1 MRLKSQAV
9 RPWPRLSIGVG
20 LLAAAL
26 SQWPSVCRAAPGAT
40 SPTSTT
46 AAPAPKK
53 AAAGAPAK
61 KAGGAAP
68 QATAG
73 GPDAATKKGARDAYA
88 AGEKAYTSG
97 DYTTAYD
104 EFKKAHDLIPTIH
117 AEYWMAMA
125 ASYGS
130 DPGAAYQGLSD
141 VVASPEASKLGDDKL
156 ASATARLDELKKT
169 PAAVNVTSTPPGA
182 EVSVD
187 GAAQPGTTPVIVNVL
202 SGTHRLALGLKGYDK
217 YETDLTV
224 TPGQKLDQNVEL
236 TKSPEPVPVPV
247 AAPVP
252 APAKPPPPAPPPKQP
267 KNVLPA
273 YITLGVGAV
282 GAIVG
287 TVFGVEALSAKSD
300 FNKNPTNSNADR
312 AERDALIADM
322 GFAVAL
328 TLGITG
334 IVLLVSDDSSE
345 VTAKNEH
352 AHHPARARLDIA
364 PMITHSTQGAAAR
377 LTF

>member
-1 MRLKSQAV
+1 V
-9 RPWPRLSIGVG
+9 Y
-20 LLAAAL
+20 
-26 SQWPSVCRAAPGAT
+26 WPSVSLAAPGAT
-40 SPTSTT
+40 PP
-46 AAPAPKK
+46 AAAQNAPKK
-53 AAAGAPAK
+53 AAAGAATK
-61 KAGGAAP
+61 KAGSEAA

-73 GPDAATKKGARDAYA
+73 GPDAATKKGAREAYA
-88 AGEKAYTSG
+88 AGEKAYTAG

-104 EFKKAHDLIPTIH
+104 QFKKAHDLIPTIH

-169 PAAVNVTSTPPGA
+169 PAVVNVTSTPPGA
-182 EVSVD
+182 EVSLD
-187 GAAQPGTTPVIVNVL
+187 GAAQPGVTPVTVNAL
-202 SGTHRLALGLKGYDK
+202 SGTHRLGLGLKGYDH

-236 TKSPEPVPVPV
+236 TKSAEPPPVPV
-247 AAPVP
+247 AVPAP
-252 APAKPPPPAPPPKQP
+252 APAKPAAPPAPPPKEP
-267 KNVLPA
+267 KNLLPA

-282 GAIVG
+282 GAVVG
-287 TVFGVEALSAKSD
+287 TVFGVQALSAKSD
-300 FNKNPTNSNADR
+300 FDKNPTNGNADR

-345 VTAKNEH
+345 VTAKEEH
-352 AHHPARARLDIA
+352 THKPARARLDIA
-364 PMITHSTQGAAAR
+364 PLVTHTTQGAAAR